1 MDENFKLVRS
11 YQYSSEAQ
19 IFCGKLESEGV
30 EVYLRDINTVDSN
43 PIWSNAVGGVKIFV
57 KSDDLEKANKIL
69 SDISQFSVNENNEL
83 IKCPNCGAEEIEMVT
98 SIKDIKTLLAFIFS
112 LLFVL
117 IPFYSKHRYKCNKC
131 KFEFN

>member
-19 IFCGKLESEGV
+19 IFCGKLESEDV

-43 PIWSNAVGGVKIFV
+43 PIWSNAVGGVKLYV
-57 KSDDLEKANKIL
+57 RSEDLEKANRIL
-69 SDISQFSVNENNEL
+69 SEISQFSVNEHNEL

-98 SIKDIKTLLAFIFS
+98 SIKDTKSLLAFVFS

-117 IPFYSKHRYKCNKC
+117 MPFYSKHRYKCNKC